1 MSALNQ
7 CSPIDELLS
16 RLEGVKQTSSNQYM
30 ARCPAHD
37 DHNPSLSVAVKDGRI
52 LIHCFAGC
60 GADEVLA
67 NLDLSLSDLFDK
79 PLDHRGKPIPKR
91 DRWDARA
98 LLKTSLDESIVIL
111 IAANQVIK
119 GLPLSTEDHKRACLA
134 VERLA
139 GIVEMV
145 A

>member
-7 CSPIDELLS
+7 CSPIDRLLS
-16 RLEGVKQTSSNQYM
+16 RLEGVKETSSGKWKAQ
-30 ARCPAHD
+30 CPAHSD
-37 DHNPSLSVAVKDGRI
+37 RTPSLSVTEKSGKV
-52 LIHCFAGC
+52 LVHCYAGC
-60 GADEVLA
+60 AAAEIVDAV
-67 NLDLSLSDLFDK
+67 DLSLSDLFDK